1 MRILFLTH
9 RLPFPPNRGDR
20 IRSYRLLL
28 ELAKHATVDVL
39 SLVHSDEEV
48 RLADEVRALASR
60 VEVARVSRPRTLLN
74 AALSLTGST
83 PLTHVLLDSPDL
95 PAALARLTSPAA
107 PDVVLAYC
115 SGMARLAMQPPLDTV
130 PFVLDMVDVDSEK
143 WQTLGQTAR
152 IPLRWVYQREA
163 RVLRAFEQEATRR
176 ARVTFV
182 VNARE
187 RDAMLAVNPSAMVDV
202 LSNGIDVETFRPK
215 SPSVRTPDVVFCGV
229 FNYEPNERAALWFG
243 NEVWPLVRAARPDAT
258 LSLVGMDPSRA
269 VRALAAQPGIRVTG
283 TVPDVRPFLWSA
295 SVSVAPLLVARGIQN
310 KVLEAIAAGLPCVVT
325 PQVADGLPPEATGAC
340 RVAGEPRDFADAVLA
355 FLALPAGEGQVL
367 AATAPLERISW
378 AERMRPLMAAVNAA
392 AG

>member
-1 MRILFLTH
+1 M
-9 RLPFPPNRGDR
+9 
-20 IRSYRLLL
+20 SC
-28 ELAKHATVDVL
+28 
-39 SLVHSDEEV
+39 
-48 RLADEVRALASR
+48 SR
-60 VEVARVSRPRTLLN
+60 
-74 AALSLTGST
+74 
-83 PLTHVLLDSPDL
+83 DSPDL

-107 PDVVLAYC
+107 PDVALAYC

-152 IPLRWVYQREA
+152 IPPRWVYQREA

-187 RDAMLAVNPSAMVDV
+187 RDAMLAVNPSATVDV

-215 SPSVRTPDVVFCGV
+215 SPAVRTPDVVFCGV

-283 TVPDVRPFLWSA
+283 TVPERAPVPWSA

-325 PQVADGLPPEATGAC
+325 PQVADGLPPEATGPAESLARRETSRTPSWPSSRCPPGRARRSPRPPRWNGFRGPSAC
-340 RVAGEPRDFADAVLA
+340 AR
-355 FLALPAGEGQVL
+355 
-367 AATAPLERISW
+367 
-378 AERMRPLMAAVNAA
+378 
-392 AG
+392 